1 MVISKQE
8 TGKDCLPYLG
18 MACGY
23 FGRQDM
29 DASTST
35 DLFDEISELYIL
47 AHGDLGS
54 ARTRDSSPF
63 PRSIET
69 PKASDDLGSHQYSG
83 PLQMDVVD
91 PKNTFNCSVPRDSD
105 LDFFDFPGDVA
116 DGFDDIPQLR

>member
-1 MVISKQE
+1 MVIAKQE

-35 DLFDEISELYIL
+35 DLFEEISELYIL
-47 AHGDLGS
+47 AHGNLGS
-54 ARTRDSSPF
+54 ARTRDSSQSPHAV
-63 PRSIET
+63 ET
-69 PKASDDLGSHQYSG
+69 PKDLDDLGSHRYLD

-91 PKNTFNCSVPRDSD
+91 PKNTFNCSVRRDSG
-105 LDFFDFPGDVA
+105 LEFFDFPEDVA
-116 DGFDDIPQLR
+116 DGFHDIPQVD